1 MQTEEATQ
9 ISYIGA
15 AKLAE
20 LANSAKKKGCNY
32 VQVQSKSLL
41 AVGADPLNPT
51 HVIDLTKE
59 SIRPISGQVTPPDPE
74 TPPAPTPRRA
84 SRRSGKYSIEIKGNM
99 TECVSLKEVLAEGLK
114 AFEIIRPGTLDEL
127 TKIMPRSK
135 RIVSRDPK
143 QLFKNPEMVRMFSEK
158 LVDGWWFGINNSAA
172 ETLTWLR
179 RGADIAGLEW
189 GKDGKTSFG

>member
-1 MQTEEATQ
+1 M
-9 ISYIGA
+9 GA
-15 AKLAE
+15 
-20 LANSAKKKGCNY
+20 G
-32 VQVQSKSLL
+32 
-41 AVGADPLNPT
+41 
-51 HVIDLTKE
+51 H
-59 SIRPISGQVTPPDPE
+59 
-74 TPPAPTPRRA
+74 
-84 SRRSGKYSIEIKGNM
+84 RRSGKYSIEIKGNM